1 MNWFSPVSPSTMSMV
16 LGQVSQDP
24 RFNSYK
30 AILFHDLQALRHRI
44 QIVHE
49 AFSIFPKTP
58 LHTVAIKANPVVA
71 ILQKTVEAGAGLE
84 AASLEEVHLAL
95 SAGCPA
101 EKVIFDSP
109 AKSQDEIEQALR
121 WGINLNADNAE
132 ELRRIDLCWDSTG
145 SSPWIGLRVNPEV
158 SAGTIAATSV
168 ATKSSKFGTPISAG
182 LDFFVSHFQRYPWLT
197 GLHVHVGSQGCSL
210 ELLVEGVKRIMQ
222 LRQEIHDQLGRNQ
235 IQRIDIG
242 GGLPWN
248 YHPQDQSPSPTD
260 YVKRLQQEVP
270 ELFQEDIQVITEFG
284 RAVHAGCGWAA
295 SRVEYFK
302 STTAEPMAVIHLG
315 ADFMLRPVYHP
326 NSWHHELSLFD
337 EHGEPKQGESQ
348 PTSVAGP
355 LCFAGDVL
363 MRERPLP
370 PVTVG
375 DWLVLHDVGA
385 YTLSM
390 WSRHCSRAIPP
401 VVGYQGAGDLDLLL
415 AGETLEDVSSFWS
428 RGISR
433 RIP

>member
-1 MNWFSPVSPSTMSMV
+1 MSTV
-16 LGQVSQDP
+16 LGLVSQDP

-49 AFSIFPKTP
+49 AFSTLPKTP

-71 ILQKTVEAGAGLE
+71 ILQKIVEAGVGLE

-132 ELRRIDLCWDSTG
+132 ELRRIDRCWDSTG
-145 SSPWIGLRVNPEV
+145 PSPWIGLRVNPELR
-158 SAGTIAATSV
+158 AGTIATTSV

-182 LDFFVSHFQRYPWLT
+182 IDSFVSHFQRYPWLT
-197 GLHVHVGSQGCSL
+197 GLHVHVGSQGCRL

-222 LRQEIHDQLGRNQ
+222 LRREIHAQLGRNQ
-235 IQRIDIG
+235 IQSVDIG

-248 YHPQDQSPSPTD
+248 YRPQDQSPSPTD

-295 SRVEYFK
+295 SRVEYVK
-302 STTAEPMAVIHLG
+302 STTTEPMAVIHLG

-337 EHGEPKQGESQ
+337 AHGELKQGESQ

-401 VVGYQGAGDLDLLL
+401 VLGHQGSGDLDLLL
-415 AGETLEDVSSFWS
+415 ARETLEDVSSFWS
-428 RGISR
+428 RGVSR